1 MEIFHGEY
9 FHMEIKCR
17 PMTEPSSVPTSFGLL
32 MRQVGDGLVRQLDAT
47 MAEEG
52 LGIGFTHY
60 VGLKVLVNMA
70 PCTAAELG
78 QAINQV
84 PSAVTRLLDR
94 LEALGAVRREPHAQ
108 DRRALQIVVT
118 DDGRALWQQL
128 KVRGD
133 RIMDLALRDLDEA
146 ERDHLFSLLTRVRDS
161 LSPP

>member
-1 MEIFHGEY
+1 
-9 FHMEIKCR
+9 
-17 PMTEPSSVPTSFGLL
+17 MTEPFPRPTSFGLL
-32 MRQVGDGLVRQLDAT
+32 LRQVGDGLVRQLDAT
-47 MAEEG
+47 MAEED

-60 VGLKVLVNMA
+60 VGLKVLSQLA

-94 LEALGAVRREPHAQ
+94 LESLGAVRREPHAQ
-108 DRRALQIVVT
+108 DRRALQLVVT
-118 DDGRALWQQL
+118 DDGKALWERL

-133 RIMDLALRDLDEA
+133 RIMDLALGDLDEA
-146 ERDHLFSLLTRVRDS
+146 EREQLFSLLTRVRDA

>member
-1 MEIFHGEY
+1 
-9 FHMEIKCR
+9 
-17 PMTEPSSVPTSFGLL
+17 MTEPSSRPTSFGLL
-32 MRQVGDGLVRQLDAT
+32 LRQVGDGLVRQLDAT
-47 MAEEG
+47 MAEED

-60 VGLKVLVNMA
+60 VGLKVLSQLA

-94 LEALGAVRREPHAQ
+94 LESLGAVRREPHAQ
-108 DRRALQIVVT
+108 DRRALQLVVT
-118 DDGRALWQQL
+118 DDGKALWERL

-133 RIMDLALRDLDEA
+133 RIMDLALGDLDEA
-146 ERDHLFSLLTRVRDS
+146 EREQLFSLLTRVRDA